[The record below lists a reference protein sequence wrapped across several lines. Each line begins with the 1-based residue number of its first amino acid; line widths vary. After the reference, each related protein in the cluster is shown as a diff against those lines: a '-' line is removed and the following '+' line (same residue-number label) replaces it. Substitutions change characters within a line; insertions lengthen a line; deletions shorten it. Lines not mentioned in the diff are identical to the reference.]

1 MNEVTAVI
9 VGRKES
15 QRIPKKVT
23 QPFGDTTLLELKIK
37 QLQSCERVD
46 RIVVGSDCSNI
57 LAIAKEAG
65 AETVVRPD
73 YYCDEKVASA
83 NEMISNMCSLIET
96 DIVLW
101 SHCTNPLL
109 SPKTYDEFISLFFEK
124 EKQNYDSVLSVDEVK
139 EHLWDE
145 KKTPFNYDP
154 YAKKH
159 PLAKTLSPLY
169 KQNGGIFIQRHVSM
183 KTNAYFFGK
192 NPYIHLTPIEESIDI
207 NTWYDFS
214 IAEFLYK
221 KGKQNE
227 INEHI

>member
-1 MNEVTAVI
+1 M
-9 VGRKES
+9 
-15 QRIPKKVT
+15 
-23 QPFGDTTLLELKIK
+23 
-37 QLQSCERVD
+37 QSCERVD

-145 KKTPFNYDP
+145 KRLHLTTI
-154 YAKKH
+154 
-159 PLAKTLSPLY
+159 LML
-169 KQNGGIFIQRHVSM
+169 
-183 KTNAYFFGK
+183 K
-192 NPYIHLTPIEESIDI
+192 NIHLQKHYHHCI
-207 NTWYDFS
+207 NKTV
-214 IAEFLYK
+214 AFLY
-221 KGKQNE
+221 NDM
-227 INEHI
+227 